1 MRFNSPPN
9 WPAPPRRWQPGPGWE
24 PDPAWGPP
32 PAGWPLWV
40 PDTRRRNVVIAV
52 CAAALVLSAGGVG
65 IWLLVEKPWE
75 SKGEKYAAKIQCAV
89 DDDEEQKVCDSLR
102 ARFTAL
108 VDHDKE
114 RMRELTCAGA
124 APDERFEAE
133 IESFEALFQAGD
145 IGLALSDVKI
155 SGTKAQLTIRVSAEG
170 ESKSIRA
177 EWKNEDGTWKACS
190 AATIA

>member
-1 MRFNSPPN
+1 
-9 WPAPPRRWQPGPGWE
+9 
-24 PDPAWGPP
+24 
-32 PAGWPLWV
+32 
-40 PDTRRRNVVIAV
+40 
-52 CAAALVLSAGGVG
+52 
-65 IWLLVEKPWE
+65 
-75 SKGEKYAAKIQCAV
+75 
-89 DDDEEQKVCDSLR
+89 
-102 ARFTAL
+102 
-108 VDHDKE
+108 
-114 RMRELTCAGA
+114 MRELTCAGA